1 MQMSKNVT
9 LVIAAVLV
17 VVALAGGIWL
27 YDFVLGDTE
36 AASAPISAPTLEV
49 SASDTP
55 APTATAAPTQAA
67 PTQAAP
73 TQAAAPEATAPTQG
87 EPPAAPQGSLVNYQI
102 SQEEAQVRF
111 NIYEQLRG
119 QPKDV
124 IGVSNQIAGQ
134 IAVDLNDL
142 STVQIGEIVINART
156 LETDDSRRNQAIR
169 NRILFTDQYEFI
181 NFMPTQISGLSGSA
195 APGQSFTFQVTGDL
209 TIKDVTKPVTFDV
222 TMKVESAERLV
233 GSAKTTIALADFN
246 LSVPSVPFVA
256 NVGETMT
263 LESDFV
269 LTP

>member
-1 MQMSKNVT
+1 MSKNVT

-17 VVALAGGIWL
+17 VIALAGGIWL

-49 SASDTP
+49 SASATP
-55 APTATAAPTQAA
+55 APTATIAPTQAA

-73 TQAAAPEATAPTQG
+73 TQAALPEATAPTQG
-87 EPPAAPQGSLVNYQI
+87 DPPAASSQGSLVNYQI
-102 SQEEAQVRF
+102 SQDESQVRF
-111 NIYEQLRG
+111 NIYELLRG

-134 IAVDLNDL
+134 VAVDLNDL
-142 STVQIGEIVINART
+142 STAQMGEIVINART

-181 NFMPTQISGLSGSA
+181 NFKPTQISGLSGSA
-195 APGQSFTFQVTGDL
+195 VPGQSFTFQVYGDL
-209 TIKDVTKPVTFDV
+209 TIKDVTAPVTFDV
-222 TMKVESAERLV
+222 TVMVEAPERLV
-233 GSAKTTIALADFN
+233 GSAKTSIALADFN

-256 NVGETMT
+256 NVGETMA
-263 LESDFV
+263 LETDFV